1 MQRSKINPK
10 YIIAIAR
17 AILIAMTVSA
27 GVMVFYIMKNHAEN
41 LLINSLQSSLENHAS
56 LAMTELR
63 QGFEKTTMV
72 ATRPFIIQQIELL
85 NSPGHH
91 DADVAALQKGVQSF
105 VSTGFSAIALFD
117 RRGHEIVRA
126 GHFLQRPELEAP
138 LHVPDHTQLLYK
150 GGRFFLRMSVSIV
163 DGKHVIGSALTEKP
177 LPTLGSMFV
186 RRKGLHT
193 TSDLALCASSGKDMM
208 RCFPTTL
215 MHNIFNLPRTSSQ
228 GSPFPM
234 DYALDGKTG
243 FIISQD
249 YRHQQVVAAYR
260 PLGDSGLGMVLK
272 IDSSELYAPIWGQLY
287 YLLPL
292 MLGLLGAALL
302 SLRWLLAPLVNALAH
317 SERQARATNA
327 RLRDSENRV
336 RLLLDN
342 VDEGI
347 VSIAANGD
355 IELFNPA
362 AERLFKYDVAEVIG
376 KNVSLLMPEPSASEH
391 NRYLEHYL
399 QTEEAHVI
407 GTTREVQARRSDGQ
421 IFPME
426 IRISEFSLNG
436 ERKFI
441 GIMHDI
447 TERKAAEA
455 EINHLAQY
463 DALTDLPNRRLVQDR
478 MQQTLARA
486 RRTQAQFAVMFIDL
500 DRFKSIND
508 ELGHDTGD
516 QLLQAVAQRLKTTL
530 RGEDTVGRQG
540 GDEFIVLLAW
550 LNAIQDAALVARKI
564 LDALA
569 EPFLINGLVLHIG
582 ASIGIAA
589 YPQDGDDVETLLKNS
604 DTAMY
609 VAKEAGRGTYRFFS
623 QATPSPRA
631 GS

>member
-1 MQRSKINPK
+1 MQRSNINPR
-10 YIIAIAR
+10 YIIFIAR
-17 AILIAMTVSA
+17 VILIGTTVSA
-27 GVMVFYIMKNHAEN
+27 GVMVFEVMKNHAEN
-41 LLINSLQSSLENHAS
+41 LLRHNLQSSLENHVV
-56 LAMTELR
+56 LARAELR
-63 QGFEKTTMV
+63 QGFEKSTMV
-72 ATRPFIIQQIELL
+72 ATRPFIIQQIRLAD
-85 NSPGHH
+85 SPNHH
-91 DADVAALQKGVQSF
+91 DAAVAALEKGAQSF

-117 RRGHEIVRA
+117 RSGQEIVRA
-126 GHFLQRPELEAP
+126 GHFLRRPELEVP
-138 LHVPDHTQLLYK
+138 LHFPDQTQLAYK
-150 GGRFFLRMSVSIV
+150 GQFFLRASIPIM
-163 DGKHVIGSALTEKP
+163 DAKHVIGSVLTETP
-177 LPTLGSMFV
+177 LRTLSGMFIQ
-186 RRKGLHT
+186 RNGLPT
-193 TSDLALCASSGKDMM
+193 TSDLALCGASGKNKMQ
-208 RCFPTTL
+208 CFPTTL
-215 MHNIFNLPRTSSQ
+215 IKRIFNLPRTSSK
-228 GSPFPM
+228 GTPFPM

-249 YRHQQVVAAYR
+249 YRHQQVVAAYS

-317 SERQARATNA
+317 SERKARATNA

-362 AERLFKYDVAEVIG
+362 AERIFKYDAAEVIG

-399 QTEEAHVI
+399 QTEETHVI